1 MDVLYPMVEKKLGAK
16 GKESAAHAAGEH
28 AQIERD
34 LMTALEKRKVGSAR
48 RPVAPWMGWKLG
60 ALGWRAAPPS

>member
-16 GKESAAHAAGEH
+16 GKESSAHAKEDH

-34 LMTALEKRKVGSAR
+34 LMQALEKRKVGR
-48 RPVAPWMGWKLG
+48 GCVPQQLTLKVHV
-60 ALGWRAAPPS
+60 PPDWPLLEAGQ